1 MDLPEDE
8 NTPEKRVNKIFTKM
22 DISQDDFL
30 TLEEFKE
37 GSKYDAWILEALAID
52 ITSDEAPRWEKCN
65 PIS

>member
-1 MDLPEDE
+1 
-8 NTPEKRVNKIFTKM
+8 M